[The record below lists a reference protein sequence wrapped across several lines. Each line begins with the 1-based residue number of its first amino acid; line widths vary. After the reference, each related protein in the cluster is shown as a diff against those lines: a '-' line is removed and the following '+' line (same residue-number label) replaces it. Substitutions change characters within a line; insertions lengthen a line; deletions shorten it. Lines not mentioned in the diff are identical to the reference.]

1 MKNFL
6 LIIAIVITGSLFG
19 QPPNKAGLDSTVINA
34 NNENVNYSKGVAKIR
49 GQVRIFDAN
58 GNFIVGKNQIITG
71 NSFNNLIGGNNVTIN
86 NASSIAALGTDCD
99 FIFGSNYSISGG
111 DAHDIGGYSSTTFG
125 YLNQNYIDGGTAIG
139 TNIRLGL
146 PILNNRFTRSVGIG
160 SLLTINNTD
169 VYMFGKG
176 DGSNQTQAGTFLVYG
191 QNKLGLLP
199 DGSILFNG
207 VRYWLPSVQGQGY
220 LYNDGSG
227 NLSWQGTTLTRTPV
241 SFKAYDRSGRLLFI
255 QPVYKN

>member
-1 MKNFL
+1 MKNL
-6 LIIAIVITGSLFG
+6 LSVILIVLTGSLFG
-19 QPPNKAGLDSTVINA
+19 QPGKAVLDSVVLK
-34 NNENVNYSKGVAKIR
+34 NNELFNWSKGVATKR
-49 GQVRIFDAN
+49 GGVFDAK
-58 GNFIVGKNQIITG
+58 GNFILGKDPVITG
-71 NSFNNLIGGNNVTIN
+71 SSFNNLIGGNNVTIN

-99 FIFGSNYSISGG
+99 FIFGSNYSAAGG

-125 YLNQNYIDGGTAIG
+125 FLNQNYIDGGTAIG

-146 PILNNRFTRSVGIG
+146 STLNNRFTRSVGIG

-191 QNKLGLLP
+191 SNKLGLLP

-207 VRYWLPSVQGQGY
+207 VNYRLPSVQGQGY

-227 NLSWQGTTLTRTPV
+227 NLSWQGTSVTRTPV
-241 SFKAYDRSGRLLFI
+241 SYRAYDQSGRLLFI